1 MDEKT
6 EEDRLREYIEVVE
19 RVIDD
24 IKEKYWNKLPE
35 TARKIVELSSLYLND
50 AQYYLEKRDWF
61 TSLAC
66 IAYAEGLLDALR
78 FQNYFE
84 INWNSYKK
92 TNRIKVLVGGVFD
105 ILHPGHVYFLKEA
118 WKHGR
123 VYVVV
128 ARDSTV
134 VKLKNRK
141 PLLNEESRRTILQ
154 SIKYVYKAFLGK
166 EKMNIIEIVKT
177 VKPQII
183 FFGPDQ
189 KELME
194 KVKQEIERHGIKDVK
209 LVILDKFFNREEF
222 KTTTILMKFKEFFK
236 NSDNS

>member
-1 MDEKT
+1 MF
-6 EEDRLREYIEVVE
+6 
-19 RVIDD
+19 
-24 IKEKYWNKLPE
+24 LP
-35 TARKIVELSSLYLND
+35 T
-50 AQYYLEKRDWF
+50 
-61 TSLAC
+61 
-66 IAYAEGLLDALR
+66 
-78 FQNYFE
+78 
-84 INWNSYKK
+84 
-92 TNRIKVLVGGVFD
+92 
-105 ILHPGHVYFLKEA
+105 
-118 WKHGR
+118 
-123 VYVVV
+123 
-128 ARDSTV
+128 
-134 VKLKNRK
+134 KNRK

-209 LVILDKFFNREEF
+209 LVILDKFFNREKF